1 MSDAAAP
8 DDLSPARLGFAG
20 DPEQGWRAALRG
32 RDWHF
37 RPLRSL
43 ADLAPVDDLQRLVM
57 GVSDYDLMPANGLV
71 VVRETGGEVI
81 GAFPSEGGD
90 LAGFVIGWG
99 GWVDGLP
106 RILSDMLAVDP
117 AHRNAGLGAALKR
130 LQAGHARTAGFR
142 EVVWT
147 VDPLRA
153 ANARLNFE
161 KLGAT
166 ARHYETDRYGG
177 YGAGLYGAMPTD
189 RLHVSWRIDGARAR
203 GRLLGLEPPTAAAE
217 VAGVATFA
225 RGMAAAR
232 ALVAIPADID
242 ALLRAE
248 PAAALVWRHR
258 VRDALLAAFAE
269 GFTITGFAAGPEVA
283 ESGAALVL
291 TRE

>member
-1 MSDAAAP
+1 MSDAAPP
-8 DDLSPARLGFAG
+8 DDLTPALLGFAG
-20 DPEQGWRAALRG
+20 DPEAGWRTTLRG
-32 RDWHF
+32 REWRF

-43 ADLAPVDDLQRLVM
+43 ADLAPIDDLQRLVM
-57 GVSDYDLMPANGLV
+57 GVSDYDLMPSNGLV

-81 GAFPSEGGD
+81 GAYPADGDD

-106 RILSDMLAVDP
+106 RLLSDMLAVHPD
-117 AHRNAGLGAALKR
+117 HRNAGLGAALKR

-166 ARHYETDRYGG
+166 ARHYEVDRYGG

-189 RLHVSWRIDGARAR
+189 RLHVSWRIDGERAR
-203 GRLLGLEPPTAAAE
+203 TRLLGLAPTTSAAD
-217 VAGVATFA
+217 VAGVAEFA
-225 RGMAAAR
+225 PGQAGDI
-232 ALVAIPADID
+232 ALVAIPPEID
-242 ALLRAE
+242 ALVHAD
-248 PAAALVWRHR
+248 PAAAIGWRHR
-258 VRDALLAAFAE
+258 VRVALLAAFAE

-283 ESGAALVL
+283 GSGAALVL